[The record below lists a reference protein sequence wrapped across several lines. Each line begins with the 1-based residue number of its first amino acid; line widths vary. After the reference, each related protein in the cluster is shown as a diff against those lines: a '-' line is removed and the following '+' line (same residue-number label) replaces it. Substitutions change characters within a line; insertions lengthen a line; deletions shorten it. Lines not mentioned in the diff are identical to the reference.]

1 MNRINKRFEM
11 LRQQGR
17 KALVPY
23 VVLGD
28 PTPEVTLPV
37 MHALVANGA
46 DIIELGVPFS
56 DPTAEGPVIQKAHE
70 RALVHGSSLHDAL
83 ALVKTFRETDKDTPV
98 LLMGYTNPIERMGYD
113 TFIQAAVDAGVD
125 GVLTVDLPP
134 EEAEEFNGHLRQ
146 AGIENIFLL
155 APTSSDERQ
164 KMVTGMAG
172 GFIYYVSLK
181 GVTGAGHLDVDSV
194 QEHVSH
200 IRSLTDLPVCVGF
213 GIKDGASAR
222 AVAELSD
229 GAVVGSVLVNRM
241 ATLAESGESNPAVYA
256 AAVSE
261 LIAEMRKA
269 LDN

>member
-1 MNRINKRFEM
+1 MNRINKRFES

-28 PTPEVTLPV
+28 PAQDVTLPV
-37 MHALVANGA
+37 MHALVASGA

-70 RALVHGSSLHDAL
+70 RALAHGSSLRDAL
-83 ALVKTFRETDKDTPV
+83 ALVQQFRETDPDTPV
-98 LLMGYTNPIERMGYD
+98 LLMGYANPIERMGYE
-113 TFIQAAVDAGVD
+113 TFIAAAVAAGVD

-134 EEAEEFNGHLRQ
+134 EEAEEFNQQLHQ

-155 APTSSDERQ
+155 APTSSEERQ
-164 KMVTGMAG
+164 KMVTQMAG

-194 QEHVSH
+194 KQHVDY
-200 IRSLTDLPVCVGF
+200 IRTLTDLPVCVGF

-241 ATLAESGESNPAVYA
+241 AGLAESGERDPAVYA
-256 AAVSE
+256 ATVSE

>member
-1 MNRINKRFEM
+1 MNRINKRFEN

-17 KALVPY
+17 KALIPY

-28 PTPEVTLPV
+28 PARDVTLPV
-37 MHALVANGA
+37 MHALVESGA

-70 RALVHGSSLHDAL
+70 RALANGSSLRDAL
-83 ALVKTFRETDKDTPV
+83 ALVKQFRAEDEETPV
-98 LLMGYTNPIERMGYD
+98 LLMGYANPIERMGYD
-113 TFIQAAVDAGVD
+113 NFIKAAVDAGVD

-134 EEAEEFNGHLRQ
+134 EEAEEFNQHLKE
-146 AGIENIFLL
+146 ADLENIFLL

-194 QEHVSH
+194 QQHVDH
-200 IRSLTDLPVCVGF
+200 IRTLTELPVCVGF

-241 ATLAESGESNPAVYA
+241 ATLAESGETDPAIYA
-256 AAVSE
+256 GAVSE
-261 LIAEMRKA
+261 LIAEMRSA

>member
-1 MNRINKRFEM
+1 MNRINTRFES

-17 KALVPY
+17 KALIPY

-28 PTPEVTLPV
+28 PARDVTLPV
-37 MHALVANGA
+37 MHAMVESGA

-70 RALVHGSSLHDAL
+70 RALANGSSLRDAL
-83 ALVKTFRETDKDTPV
+83 ALVKQFRETDGETPV
-98 LLMGYTNPIERMGYD
+98 LLMGYANPIERMGYD
-113 TFIQAAVDAGVD
+113 AFIEAAVDAGVD

-134 EEAEEFNGHLRQ
+134 EEAQTFNQHLHDAQ
-146 AGIENIFLL
+146 IENIFLL

-164 KMVTGMAG
+164 QMVTAMAG

-181 GVTGAGHLDVDSV
+181 GVTGAGNLDVESV
-194 QEHVSH
+194 DRHVQH

-241 ATLAESGESNPAVYA
+241 AELAAAGEGDPAVYA
-256 AAVSE
+256 RAVSE
-261 LIAEMRKA
+261 LLAEMRKA

>member
-1 MNRINKRFEM
+1 MNRINKRFET

-17 KALVPY
+17 KALIPY
-23 VVLGD
+23 LVLGD
-28 PTPEVTLPV
+28 PARDVTLPV
-37 MHALVANGA
+37 MHAMVKSGA

-70 RALVHGSSLHDAL
+70 RALLNGSSLRDAL
-83 ALVKTFRETDKDTPV
+83 ALVAQFRETDPDTPV
-98 LLMGYTNPIERMGYD
+98 LLMGYANPIERMGYE
-113 TFIQAAVDAGVD
+113 TFIAAAVSAGVD

-134 EEAEEFNGHLRQ
+134 EEAEEFNQHLGK

-155 APTSSDERQ
+155 APTSSNDRQ

-181 GVTGAGHLDVDSV
+181 GVTGAGNLDVASV
-194 QEHVSH
+194 KQHVDH

-222 AVAELSD
+222 SVAELSD

-241 ATLAESGESNPAVYA
+241 AGLAEAGESDPAAYA
-256 AAVSE
+256 SAVSE
-261 LIAEMRKA
+261 LITEMRNA